1 MKQFKQDDIFRF
13 FRGEF
18 TDNEVNELN
27 SWLEAS
33 EQNKALYRKAHEM
46 FDALLICSMEDA
58 EKAAETKKKRSRVF
72 RIAAAVIANAAA
84 IACIF
89 FLAHNIEVNK
99 IDSKLANSLTTI
111 EVPAGQRIDL
121 TLEDGTKVKMNSG
134 AVLSYPAMFSKDSR
148 EVNLRGEAFFEVSH
162 NSARPFTVHTFASD
176 IRVLG
181 TKFNVNADEEMNQF
195 TTILLDGSV

>member
-33 EQNKALYRKAHEM
+33 EENKALYRKAHEM
-46 FDALLICSMEDA
+46 FDAVLICSMEDA

-99 IDSKLANSLTTI
+99 IDSKLANSLT
-111 EVPAGQRIDL
+111 
-121 TLEDGTKVKMNSG
+121 
-134 AVLSYPAMFSKDSR
+134 SR
-148 EVNLRGEAFFEVSH
+148 ES
-162 NSARPFTVHTFASD
+162 
-176 IRVLG
+176 
-181 TKFNVNADEEMNQF
+181 
-195 TTILLDGSV
+195 LLNIAG